1 MMEQQSKPVIIKVEH
16 LYKSFK
22 SERVL
27 RDISLELYHGENL
40 VILGK
45 SGAGK
50 SVLLKCITGLILPD
64 GGDITL
70 FDQNIL
76 NLNEDELNGLRKKI
90 GYVFQGAALYD
101 SMSIRENLLFP
112 LNRAKNHLSE
122 KEKNYLITEI
132 LENVGLSDSID
143 KMPSELSG
151 GMRKRAGLARA
162 LVLRPEIIMYDEPTT
177 GLDPTTSREISGL
190 ILQVQRI
197 FKTSS
202 IIVTHD
208 MNCAR
213 LTSNRIMI
221 LEGCIFIAEGTYESL
236 KESKNKSV
244 QEYFFN

>member
-1 MMEQQSKPVIIKVEH
+1 MMEQQYKTAIIKVEH

-27 RDISLELYHGENL
+27 TDISLELYHGENL

-50 SVLLKCITGLILPD
+50 SVLLKCITGLLPAD
-64 GGDITL
+64 RGDIIL

-76 NLNEDELNGLRKKI
+76 NLNEDELNMLRKKI
-90 GYVFQGAALYD
+90 GFVFQGAALYD

-112 LNRAKNHLSE
+112 LDRAKNHLSQ
-122 KEKNYLITEI
+122 KEKIYLIEEI
-132 LENVGLSDSID
+132 LENVGLIDSID

-177 GLDPTTSREISGL
+177 GLDPTTSREISEL

-208 MNCAR
+208 MSCAR
-213 LTSNRIMI
+213 LASNRIMI
-221 LEGCIFIAEGTYESL
+221 LENCVFIAEGTYENL

-244 QEYFFN
+244 QEYFLN